1 MVRQLRQFPRVAENE
16 SVSPIKI
23 RWASLSCKIILIVE
37 YLLAKNRRAEIP
49 ESRRAETITCCVN
62 RPGKSICRQELK
74 FVTQSLTDRRL
85 QRVVGGG
92 SAALDMSQKRIQPE
106 KRNSFGC
113 IATELEVNP
122 FTGFVGL
129 AKIG

>member
-1 MVRQLRQFPRVAENE
+1 MMVRQLRQFPRVAENE

-23 RWASLSCKIILIVE
+23 RRASLSGRIFLIVE

-49 ESRRAETITCCVN
+49 ESNRAKTITCRVN
-62 RPGKSICRQELK
+62 RPGKRICRQELK
-74 FVTQSLTDRRL
+74 FVTQSLTDRCL

-92 SAALDMSQKRIQPE
+92 SAALDMKQKWIQPE

-113 IATELEVNP
+113 I
-122 FTGFVGL
+122 
-129 AKIG
+129 